1 MKQID
6 LLEYQL
12 KQLWQTIQQ
21 IKDQDQK
28 RLMLQQYREKH
39 ETLKKTMIQAGL
51 KWAQQ

>member
-12 KQLWQTIQQ
+12 KQLWQNIQA

-28 RLMLQQYREKH
+28 RIMLKQYREKH
-39 ETLKKTMIQAGL
+39 ETLKKTMIQVGL
-51 KWAQQ
+51 K